1 MMSKSAMPLTHLPL
15 LLKSHGCKSGV
26 MPISYSH
33 SFLPGMAINTSSA
46 PLA

>member
-1 MMSKSAMPLTHLPL
+1 MMSKSAMPLTHRLGS
-15 LLKSHGCKSGV
+15 LKEHGCKSGV